1 MEHQVR
7 FFVTRHGQTLL
18 NTLDKAQ
25 GWADSP
31 LTAQGAQAAAQLGR
45 GLRAAGVP
53 FSAAYASDSG
63 RALETARLVLEQLGP
78 AAPALEADPRLR
90 EWCLGS
96 LEAEPNPVLMRAL
109 RENVSAD
116 IGHGFAWLNLHMDQV
131 AQVVYRLDKTGMA
144 QPFEDI
150 RARLTGFLD
159 EAARRAGGGN
169 VLVVTHAFVI
179 RTLVYLFDRS
189 RVNDPLKIEN
199 ASITELIW
207 EDGDIR
213 LGRIGDTSHLG

>member
-31 LTAQGAQAAAQLGR
+31 LTAQGAQAASRLGR
-45 GLRAAGVP
+45 GLFAAGVP

-63 RALETARLVLEQLGP
+63 RALETARLVLEPLGP

-96 LEAEPNPVLMRAL
+96 LEAEPNPVLMKAL

-116 IGHGFAWLNLHMDQV
+116 IGRGFAWLNLHMDEV

-179 RTLVYLFDRS
+179 KTLLFLFAPD
-189 RVNDPLKIEN
+189 RVNEKAKIEN
-199 ASITELIW
+199 ASITMVVW
-207 EDGDIR
+207 EDGALRVEEIS
-213 LGRIGDTSHLG
+213 DTHYSA